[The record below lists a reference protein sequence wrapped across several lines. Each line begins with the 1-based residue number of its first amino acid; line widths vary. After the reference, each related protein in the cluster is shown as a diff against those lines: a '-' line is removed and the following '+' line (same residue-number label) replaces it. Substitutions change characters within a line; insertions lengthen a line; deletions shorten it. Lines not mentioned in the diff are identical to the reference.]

1 MDVSSHLIS
10 STDISRTSLKSN
22 TWIRDATVTV
32 KPQSSNHS
40 AFTVSH
46 DPSTSQHA
54 PICTANYKDSMID
67 IAPSTSSM
75 VIHSAENHRSKKNL
89 SQVSTT
95 PKPTTLITR
104 TVKGKALTVTATSIS
119 VGLDCGNDNI
129 FGIEVCANGSGNGN
143 HILV

>member
-32 KPQSSNHS
+32 KPQSSNDS

-46 DPSTSQHA
+46 DLSTSQHV

-67 IAPSTSSM
+67 IAPSTSSV

-89 SQVSTT
+89 S
-95 PKPTTLITR
+95 
-104 TVKGKALTVTATSIS
+104 
-119 VGLDCGNDNI
+119 
-129 FGIEVCANGSGNGN
+129 
-143 HILV
+143 